1 MGSLKKGKGM
11 FSKHLIYLIFL
22 FMLCYIFGN
31 RWSMTTCYR
40 VSVGHLFYSPEKP
53 IVIFFYFKSFL
64 FQGAGVGMIGL
75 NLRTPRV
82 KNWLRT
88 GLRAGVT

>member
-1 MGSLKKGKGM
+1 MS
-11 FSKHLIYLIFL
+11 FKHLIYLIFL

-40 VSVGHLFYSPEKP
+40 VTVGHLFYSPEKP
-53 IVIFFYFKSFL
+53 IVIFFNFKSCL
-64 FQGAGVGMIGL
+64 SLGARATMMAIE
-75 NLRTPRV
+75 LRTLSD
-82 KNWLRT
+82 KDWLRT